1 MKTIDKTFRRFIII
15 WSGQLISAI
24 GSGLTAFALG
34 VFAFQKTQSAMSYSL
49 IILFSFLPSFI
60 LLPFGGVLADR
71 FDRKKMMIIGD
82 AGAITG
88 LLFILIVMLSGSIEL
103 WHIYIG
109 VAMSSIFAAIHT
121 PAYKAAISD
130 LVSEELY
137 SQASGLIQLAGSA
150 QYLISP
156 IIAGFLISVFDIKL
170 VLTIDIITFLIAVA
184 AVFMINKQNATPLKH
199 ENHKLWFDDIA
210 DSFRYLLSQKGVLWL
225 VLLTS
230 IVCFYIGL
238 LQSLFGPMML
248 TLTSSKTLGIAL
260 SVSASGMLI
269 TSLFIGI
276 YGIRKNKVLILSFF
290 LALAG
295 LFYALIGLFTTVM
308 LIIIFCFLFF
318 STLPFVNTSLE
329 VLIRRN
335 IDNERQ
341 GRIWSMVSAISQM
354 GYILAFGLAGFLA
367 DHLFNPLFY
376 PNGALSQTVG
386 QIIGTGQGRG
396 IGFLFI
402 LSGLLVSI
410 LALIIGRVKKIR
422 ALDIKTVD
430 KNSSSYIG
438 IFD

>member
-1 MKTIDKTFRRFIII
+1 MNTQGKTFKRFLII

-34 VFAFQKTQSAMSYSL
+34 VFVFQKTQSAMSFSL

-71 FDRKKMMIIGD
+71 FDRKKMIILGD

-88 LLFILIVMLSGSIEL
+88 ILFILLVMLSGSIEL

-109 VAMSSIFAAIHT
+109 VAISSVFAAIHN
-121 PAYKAAISD
+121 PAYKAAVSD

-156 IIAGFLISVFDIKL
+156 IIAGLLMSVFDIKL
-170 VLTIDIITFLIAVA
+170 VLIIDIMTFLIAVA
-184 AVFMINKQNATPLKH
+184 AVFMIKKQDATPQKH
-199 ENHKLWFDDIA
+199 EKQKFFHDMA
-210 DSFRYLLSQKGVLWL
+210 DSFRYLLSQQGVLWL

-230 IVCFYIGL
+230 MVCFYIGL

-248 TLTSSKTLGIAL
+248 TLANPKTLGIAL
-260 SVSASGMLI
+260 SVSASGMLV

-276 YGIRKNKVLILSFF
+276 HGIRKNKVFILSLF

-295 LFYALIGLFTTVM
+295 LFYALMGLFTTVV
-308 LIIIFCFLFF
+308 LIIIFGFLFF

-335 IDNERQ
+335 VDNERQ
-341 GRIWSMVSAISQM
+341 GRIWSMVYAISQV
-354 GYILAFGLAGFLA
+354 GYILAFGSAGFLA

-376 PNGALSQTVG
+376 PDGALVQTVG
-386 QIIGTGQGRG
+386 RIIGIGPGRG

-402 LSGLLVSI
+402 LSGLVVSI

-422 ALDIKTVD
+422 TLDMKTV
-430 KNSSSYIG
+430 G
-438 IFD
+438 V